1 MASLEMI
8 SRQPRIDSVM
18 WLFAVTLMRIYNE
31 KEQAEGKKMYTRR
44 RKEAPGSETEL
55 TGREIELTL
64 VLKEI

>member
-1 MASLEMI
+1 
-8 SRQPRIDSVM
+8 
-18 WLFAVTLMRIYNE
+18 MRIYNE